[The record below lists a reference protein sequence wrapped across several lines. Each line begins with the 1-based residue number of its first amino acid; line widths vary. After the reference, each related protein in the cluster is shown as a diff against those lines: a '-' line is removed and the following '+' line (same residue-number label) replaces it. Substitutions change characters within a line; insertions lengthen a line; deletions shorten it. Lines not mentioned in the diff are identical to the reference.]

1 MELPQDFC
9 RILKIFQGN
18 MYVIKD
24 KLDRFKEKLAKI
36 IQTIMSKSS
45 DPEPV
50 QLFRIQIY
58 RGKKVSVRPDPDPQH
73 WS

>member
-1 MELPQDFC
+1 MYIMELPQDFW

-45 DPEPV
+45 YLEPV
-50 QLFRIQIY
+50 QLFRIH
-58 RGKKVSVRPDPDPQH
+58 VRPGKTFPGPTG
-73 WS
+73 